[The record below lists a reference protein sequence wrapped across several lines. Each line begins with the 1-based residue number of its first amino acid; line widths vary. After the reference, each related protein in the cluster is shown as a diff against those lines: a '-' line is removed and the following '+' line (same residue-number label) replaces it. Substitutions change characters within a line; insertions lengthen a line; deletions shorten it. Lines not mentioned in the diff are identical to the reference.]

1 MLRRAILMTAAV
13 SALGAA
19 AFVCVVA
26 LAFALFAALAP
37 ALGSAGA
44 AAAVAGAAVLLIL
57 LMALSALVMAKPPVA
72 KPAEATPDLA
82 GKLFGMARDRPLFAA
97 AAVAAA
103 AVIALKNPQITGA
116 LISAFM
122 GPREPKP

>member
-37 ALGSAGA
+37 ALGNAGA

-57 LMALSALVMAKPPVA
+57 LMALSALVMAKPPPA
-72 KPAEATPDLA
+72 KPAETGPDLT

-97 AAVAAA
+97 AAIAAT

-122 GPREPKP
+122 SPKEPKT